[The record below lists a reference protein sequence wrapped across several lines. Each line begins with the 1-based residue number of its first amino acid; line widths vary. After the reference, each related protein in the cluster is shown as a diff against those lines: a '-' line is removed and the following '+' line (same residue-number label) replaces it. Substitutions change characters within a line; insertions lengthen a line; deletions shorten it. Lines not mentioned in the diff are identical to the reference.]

1 MFQSKKEASCVKRRH
16 IYIYNL
22 IQQPTSDAKPTLD
35 TLRRSRVLFRP
46 DDVCSWA
53 KKIWGE
59 IGEETLKK
67 LVVVEV
73 VVVVVVVNPGIC
85 TKCEIHSTICRHM

>member
-1 MFQSKKEASCVKRRH
+1 MSKGG

-22 IQQPTSDAKPTLD
+22 IQQPISDAKPTLD
-35 TLRRSRVLFRP
+35 TLRRSCVLFRP

-59 IGEETLKK
+59 IGETLKK